1 MLEPALLRED
11 QGVLRLLPFI
21 FFMIQLLPSARMAEC
36 NVFWSWND
44 ISTIAISILVAG
56 TGTMVLLGSTRYD
69 GRIHHESWGELS
81 VIDSLKN
88 GAP

>member
-44 ISTIAISILVAG
+44 ISTIAISILLHCLRS
-56 TGTMVLLGSTRYD
+56 LLDIKHQKHGPKQSYEVRRAD
-69 GRIHHESWGELS
+69 RFCAK
-81 VIDSLKN
+81 DSI
-88 GAP
+88 G